1 MRVPEHLSHKPIIAV
16 DNYHK
21 IDEIQ
26 KKAEDKDG
34 KDESDAKGLSIGKA
48 QWDDDEEEIS
58 AKVWR
63 YKENT
68 GWSRQSEE
76 LPLHRVLDLAILILS
91 VYNSPE
97 KKIDTFLG
105 ETVIDDEGLDKI
117 KAFMKENEEVFEK
130 RISEL
135 KKLLKE

>member
-21 IDEIQ
+21 M
-26 KKAEDKDG
+26 DG
-34 KDESDAKGLSIGKA
+34 IYNETDAKGLSIGRA
-48 QWDDDEEEIS
+48 QWKSDEFS

-63 YKENT
+63 HKEDS

-91 VYNSPE
+91 VYNNNSSDE
-97 KKIDTFLG
+97 KIDTFLK
-105 ETVIDDEGLDKI
+105 EIVIDEEGLNEVKD
-117 KAFMKENEEVFEK
+117 FLEENDEVFEE
-130 RISEL
+130 RITEL
-135 KKLLKE
+135 KRLLQDQR